1 MIDDEGG
8 VETYKAGDSFMMP
21 RGCTCTW
28 DVKQPVRKL
37 YVVLTAE
44 AYQG

>member
-1 MIDDEGG
+1 
-8 VETYKAGDSFMMP
+8 MP
-21 RGCTCTW
+21 RDCNCTW
-28 DVKQPVRKL
+28 DVKAPVRKL